1 MSEYLTY
8 DFVNGSIITSFVIFR
23 DKTHKL
29 VYATLGKDK
38 TKLFRDARR
47 DIEKLSKLTKTKY
60 TLKHDDDSSKQYKPE
75 LLEFKKL
82 LDGELRSPQCIRY
95 EFLFGTPFQRKVWKE
110 LVNVP
115 FGETVS
121 YKSIAR
127 RLGNAKMSRAVGGA
141 CAQNRIGIIV
151 PCHRIVGSSH
161 KLTGFGWGLELKRK
175 LLENESIARDKDR

>member
-8 DFVNGSIITSFVIFR
+8 DFVNGSTITSFVIFR

-29 VYATLGKDK
+29 IYAALGRGRA
-38 TKLFRDARR
+38 KLFKDARR
-47 DIEKLSKLTKTKY
+47 DIEKLSKLTGTKY
-60 TLKHDDDSSKQYKPE
+60 TLKHDDDSIRQYEAE
-75 LLEFKKL
+75 LLEFRRL
-82 LDGELRSPQCIRY
+82 LDGELKSPQCIQY
-95 EFLFGTPFQRKVWKE
+95 EFLFGTSFQRKGWRE

-121 YKSIAR
+121 YKDIAR

-141 CAQNRIGIIV
+141 CAKNKIGIIV
-151 PCHRIVGSSH
+151 PCHRIVGSSR

-175 LLENESIARDKDR
+175 LLENERH